1 MRRANATLAALCLLS
16 GLALAACGDDAGDHE
31 QRVSERLRQANIEHV
46 DVTWNEERRVLRLS
60 GQVANAGEATR
71 AEAIAARTIGA
82 AGRVINELEVSRDPV
97 GTTGPGE
104 PGEPGTGGPPPQ

>member
-1 MRRANATLAALCLLS
+1 MRRTKAVLAAVCLLPVLS
-16 GLALAACGDDAGDHE
+16 LAGCGNDAGDYE
-31 QRVSERLRQANIEHV
+31 ERVSERLRQANIENV
-46 DVTWNEERRVLRLS
+46 DVDWNEQRGVLRLS

-82 AGRVINELEVSRDPV
+82 AGRVLNELEVSREPI

-104 PGEPGTGGPPPQ
+104 PAEPGTAAPPPQ